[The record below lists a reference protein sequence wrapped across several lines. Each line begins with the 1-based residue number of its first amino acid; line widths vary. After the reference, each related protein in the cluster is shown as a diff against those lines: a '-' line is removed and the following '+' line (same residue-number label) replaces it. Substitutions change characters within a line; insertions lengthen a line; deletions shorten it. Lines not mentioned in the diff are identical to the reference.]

1 MKTRDSKTTENS
13 GQTNPEPDLDGAE
26 AALRR
31 AAQTAYR
38 RAAFYGSKVAIF
50 ENGKIV
56 LKTPVPVDP
65 ASAKPPAYQDY
76 KLI

>member
-1 MKTRDSKTTENS
+1 MKAREF
-13 GQTNPEPDLDGAE
+13 QTAKNPKQPNPATSLDGAE

-38 RAAFYGSKVAIF
+38 RAAFYGSKVVIV
-50 ENGKIV
+50 ENGKLV

-65 ASAKPPAYQDY
+65 ASSKPPAYQEY
-76 KLI
+76 KLV

>member
-1 MKTRDSKTTENS
+1 MKTPISDSTRKPR
-13 GQTNPEPDLDGAE
+13 QPDS
-26 AALRR
+26 AADLKAVQIASRR

-38 RAAFYGSKVAIF
+38 RAAFYGSKIAIVQ
-50 ENGKIV
+50 NGKLV

-65 ASAKPPAYQDY
+65 TSSKPPAYQEY

>member
-1 MKTRDSKTTENS
+1 MKARNSQSKGKS
-13 GQTNPEPDLDGAE
+13 KPPSPETDLDGVE

-38 RAAFYGSKVAIF
+38 RAAFYGSKVAIV
-50 ENGKIV
+50 ENGKLV

-65 ASAKPPAYQDY
+65 ASSKPPVHQEY

>member
-1 MKTRDSKTTENS
+1 MKTRDFKTTEIP
-13 GQTNPEPDLDGAE
+13 GRPNPEPNLDGTE

-38 RAAFYGSKVAIF
+38 RAAFYGNKVAIV

-56 LKTPVPVDP
+56 LKTPIPADP
-65 ASAKPPAYQDY
+65 ASTIPPAYQEY
-76 KLI
+76 KLV

>member
-1 MKTRDSKTTENS
+1 MKARDS
-13 GQTNPEPDLDGAE
+13 QTAGKPERPSPATNLDGVE

-38 RAAFYGSKVAIF
+38 RAAFYGSKVAIV
-50 ENGKIV
+50 ENGKLV

-65 ASAKPPAYQDY
+65 ASTKPPAYQEY
-76 KLI
+76 KLV